1 MRKNPYRHLKPK
13 IKGPSIVGK
22 MKSVRIDARTQ
33 IFVSVN
39 VSDQEAKER
48 YLRRINRKGL
58 GGYTPEDEPPPEIQK
73 ASIEAI
79 GSLEDLQSI
88 AEETNLGET
97 E

>member
-13 IKGPSIVGK
+13 VKGASVVGK
-22 MKSVRIDARTQ
+22 MKSVRIDDRTQ
-33 IFVSVN
+33 IFVSVD
-39 VSDQEAKER
+39 VPDQEARER

-58 GGYTPEDEPPPEIQK
+58 GGYTPEDEPPPEVRK
-73 ASIEAI
+73 ASEEAI
-79 GSLEDLQSI
+79 GSLEDLQAI